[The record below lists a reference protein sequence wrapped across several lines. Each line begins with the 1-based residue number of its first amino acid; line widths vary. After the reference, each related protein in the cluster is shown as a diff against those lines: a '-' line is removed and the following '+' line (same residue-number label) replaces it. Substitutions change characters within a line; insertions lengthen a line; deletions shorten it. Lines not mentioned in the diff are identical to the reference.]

1 MLDDM
6 SVDMF
11 KGTLNNLSDV
21 VNSMLDEILNGM
33 WNDMCND
40 MLVAC

>member
-6 SVDMF
+6 L

-21 VNSMLDEILNGM
+21 VNSMLDDILNGM
-33 WNDMCND
+33 WNDMCNN
-40 MLVAC
+40 MLVTC